1 MSARGRPDEPPTVRT
16 GEQAIGTGNQSSWW
30 VLGGT
35 AITGISTYALL
46 VATARAVGPEA
57 YGDFGVYWAAVVI
70 VGLGLFLPMEQ
81 ETTRRGA
88 GITAAGGGLGRLW
101 QRSMVVAAMVAVG
114 TAVATVVLWPW
125 IGALVNDQVGI
136 LIAFSIACLGYC
148 LQFPCRGLLAA
159 TRQFRGYATVVV
171 VDSVLRALVAITL
184 LTVREV
190 SVVPYTL
197 AVGGA
202 ALTAGLVG
210 VLLVRRSGY
219 VRGGGRVDHF
229 GRDSA
234 RLMVAASSMQTLL
247 NSGTLVAKLAAGPGQ
262 AALAGR
268 VLAVMTIARLPVL
281 LFQSL
286 QPVYVTRLAT
296 RWHHQDRP
304 GVRRLLV
311 ALGVATGC
319 LAITLVIGAAV
330 IGPWATS
337 LFFGPRYELDR
348 GSMVLVALGVGV
360 YLVASVAT
368 DSSIALGLHRVIISA
383 WAAGLLVGAVVV
395 LIISSLL
402 AKATLPLIVGA
413 SLAGIVLITALVVRT
428 GRKT

>member
-1 MSARGRPDEPPTVRT
+1 
-16 GEQAIGTGNQSSWW
+16 
-30 VLGGT
+30 
-35 AITGISTYALL
+35 
-46 VATARAVGPEA
+46 
-57 YGDFGVYWAAVVI
+57 
-70 VGLGLFLPMEQ
+70 
-81 ETTRRGA
+81 
-88 GITAAGGGLGRLW
+88 
-101 QRSMVVAAMVAVG
+101 
-114 TAVATVVLWPW
+114 VLWPW
-125 IGALVNDQVGI
+125 IGGLVNDQLGI

-159 TRQFRGYATVVV
+159 ARQFRGYATVVV
-171 VDSVLRALVAITL
+171 VDSVLRALVAIIL
-184 LTVREV
+184 LTVGEV
-190 SVVPYTL
+190 SVIPYTL

-202 ALTAGLVG
+202 ALAAGLVG
-210 VLLVRRSGY
+210 ALLVRRSGSAH
-219 VRGGGRVDHF
+219 GGDRVDHF

-286 QPVYVTRLAT
+286 QPVYVTRIAT
-296 RWHHQDRP
+296 RWHHQDRR

-311 ALGVATGC
+311 VLGVATGC
-319 LAITLVIGAAV
+319 LAITLVIGAAT

-337 LFFGPRYELDR
+337 LFFGAAYELDR
-348 GSMVLVALGVGV
+348 GSIVLVALGVGV

-368 DSSIALGLHRVIISA
+368 DSSIALGLHFVIISA

-395 LIISSLL
+395 VILSSLL
-402 AKATLPLIVGA
+402 AKVTLPLIVGA

-428 GRKT
+428 GRKA

>member
-46 VATARAVGPEA
+46 VAAARAVGPEA

>member
-1 MSARGRPDEPPTVRT
+1 MSAPGASDEPPTVRT
-16 GEQAIGTGNQSSWW
+16 GERANGTGNQSSWW

-35 AITGISTYALL
+35 ALTGVSTYALL

-88 GITAAGGGLGRLW
+88 GIAAAGGGLGRLW
-101 QRSMVVAAMVAVG
+101 RRSMVVAAMAAVG

-125 IGALVNDQVGI
+125 IGSLVNDQVGI
-136 LIAFSIACLGYC
+136 LIAFVIACLGYC

-171 VDSVLRALVAITL
+171 VDSVLRALVAIAL
-184 LTVREV
+184 LAVQEV
-190 SVVPYTL
+190 SVIPYAL

-202 ALTAGLVG
+202 ALAAGMVG
-210 VLLVRRSGY
+210 VLLVRRSGF
-219 VRGGGRVDHF
+219 VRGGARVDHF

-286 QPVYVTRLAT
+286 QPVYVTRIAT
-296 RWHHQDRP
+296 RWHHQDRR

-311 ALGVATGC
+311 VLGGATGC

-330 IGPWATS
+330 VGPWATS

-348 GSMVLVALGVGV
+348 GSMVLVALGIGV
-360 YLVASVAT
+360 YLIASVAT
-368 DSSIALGLHRVIISA
+368 DSGIAVGLHRVIIS
-383 WAAGLLVGAVVV
+383 
-395 LIISSLL
+395 
-402 AKATLPLIVGA
+402 T
-413 SLAGIVLITALVVRT
+413 
-428 GRKT
+428 